1 MYNTLVAN
9 KNSIFLHFYYT
20 PMLGK
25 DLLGKNDNK
34 VNRYAYVCARQD
46 NIMSEKH
53 ILKKFVCVCEHFK
66 LFSQCMQFKIV
77 C

>member
-25 DLLGKNDNK
+25 DLLGRNDNK
-34 VNRYAYVCARQD
+34 VNIYRYAYECARQD

-53 ILKKFVCVCEHFK
+53 ILKKFVCVC
-66 LFSQCMQFKIV
+66 V
-77 C
+77 